1 MSASFRKKSWIVFK
15 LKGFSKPNIIE
26 NSVQIT
32 ENNSTKIGQKK
43 KREKKKKCINIT
55 AFLCICLWVLAD
67 ILRT

>member
-43 KREKKKKCINIT
+43 KREKKKRSASTLQHFYVFVYGYLQIY
-55 AFLCICLWVLAD
+55 
-67 ILRT
+67 